1 MQAIESLSLA
11 PYNLESYKKPD
22 AEVDELEIG
31 RETALV
37 GIFKSRYLKR
47 FESSVAAFRISI
59 RRALAF
65 LQTFESYMLD
75 GKLLQSSDF
84 HKALRY
90 LEREDDEDDAIP
102 ESLSDELDANED
114 ARRTLASMATV
125 DPSLYDL
132 RRLHNAVQHDVRLL
146 TAVWDKVKGIDA
158 EHDSKLT
165 KLKELLSGKLKGRK
179 VLLFTYYKDTAR
191 YLYRELGDPDN
202 KTAQEFRKRAGD
214 ANVRRMDSGSQAD
227 ERVRIVQ
234 AFAPK
239 ANDKPEW
246 AGTDREIDIL
256 ISTDVLSEGQNLQ
269 DCGHMLN
276 YDLHWNPTRMVQRAG
291 RIDRIGSDYDVL
303 WIYNMF
309 PDRGLDRLLNL
320 VDSLSRKIAGID
332 RLGMLDASVLGEEVH
347 PQTFNTLKRI
357 GDEDAAVIVEE
368 EQFTELASS
377 EVLLQ
382 QLRAFLDSGGRDLV
396 ESIPDGVH
404 SGLQRAGAQGVF
416 FFFRSAAGQNFWKY
430 YDLKSGAILDNR
442 HVLATLIACS
452 SDTPRIVD
460 QGIYGSIFEIQEKVL
475 ENLLQVQAEKTALQV
490 APQAIDP
497 IQQTVATLVQQ
508 FLNHPDVNRKRAIAV
523 IEFLS
528 GPMQSVQ
535 LADLRRLHKSYQQG
549 QNIAELIAGIESMQ
563 ATIGVDAGSVGTRS
577 LPADVQKLR
586 REDLQLVCF
595 DVLSAG

>member
-1 MQAIESLSLA
+1 M
-11 PYNLESYKKPD
+11 
-22 AEVDELEIG
+22 DELEIG

-146 TAVWDKVKGIDA
+146 TAVWDKVKGIDE

-246 AGTDREIDIL
+246 AGTD
-256 ISTDVLSEGQNLQ
+256 
-269 DCGHMLN
+269 
-276 YDLHWNPTRMVQRAG
+276 G
-291 RIDRIGSDYDVL
+291 RLTS
-303 WIYNMF
+303 
-309 PDRGLDRLLNL
+309 
-320 VDSLSRKIAGID
+320 
-332 RLGMLDASVLGEEVH
+332 
-347 PQTFNTLKRI
+347 
-357 GDEDAAVIVEE
+357 
-368 EQFTELASS
+368 
-377 EVLLQ
+377 
-382 QLRAFLDSGGRDLV
+382 
-396 ESIPDGVH
+396 
-404 SGLQRAGAQGVF
+404 
-416 FFFRSAAGQNFWKY
+416 
-430 YDLKSGAILDNR
+430 
-442 HVLATLIACS
+442 
-452 SDTPRIVD
+452 
-460 QGIYGSIFEIQEKVL
+460 
-475 ENLLQVQAEKTALQV
+475 
-490 APQAIDP
+490 
-497 IQQTVATLVQQ
+497 
-508 FLNHPDVNRKRAIAV
+508 
-523 IEFLS
+523 
-528 GPMQSVQ
+528 
-535 LADLRRLHKSYQQG
+535 
-549 QNIAELIAGIESMQ
+549 
-563 ATIGVDAGSVGTRS
+563 
-577 LPADVQKLR
+577 
-586 REDLQLVCF
+586 
-595 DVLSAG
+595 